1 MEHPLEEIVLARN
14 ELPLQWADDYRHY
27 RIRTTRKLA
36 RLRKSFNLLQRPV
49 KGKKPQR
56 SGKAISL
63 EDVKKN
69 AEVLKVYLT
78 LAERAWAE
86 ALRTTTLQES
96 TTTVE
101 GSHKKDHI
109 RSKLAKA
116 ATYAARAVK
125 LAEEVD
131 GFDDA
136 SKLELYAY
144 SALIS
149 GHHDFVNHRW
159 KSCIKN
165 YSVARA
171 SLFTIANKTTT
182 PGIKEQLLDVIST
195 IVDEHITYSVFQLEK
210 VRPLRV
216 DNIAKKAALDQN
228 DTHPAIAIIQKID
241 PSVLSIESLNPSE
254 NNRLEVVTWRKHT
267 AKITD
272 DDVAAALFDTVKK
285 DSELEAKVNSTE
297 SAGASISLFDGVL
310 QSWQDTQDLV
320 KDNIK
325 RYESSNSSHDQ
336 SIQDQY
342 IISTFAGYSLLLR
355 RIQRDTILLSQ
366 LDTTKKKEQTD
377 GKINRKVFDKSH
389 DLVRIYDTILQ
400 STNQLLELP
409 GIYNDEELLQSL
421 TSLDSY
427 YKAKRID
434 LIGQTYFLAGENK
447 EALALYQKALGILTS
462 LPKLDALVEFPQGVL
477 SKEQLNA
484 AISRINIRTV
494 QLQAVLTAEKIKL
507 DNTSNAST
515 DIPAVVDSI
524 KTYPSNLTVDE
535 IAKNLVKF
543 DQKLEPVFV
552 KPVFF
557 DIAFNYV
564 DYDNDSKSSVLSRD
578 TATASESSDTK
589 GSKRG
594 FLKGLWGR

>member
-14 ELPLQWADDYRHY
+14 ELPLQWADDYRQY

-36 RLRKSFNLLQRPV
+36 RLRKSFNLHQRPV

-56 SGKAISL
+56 SGKVITL

-69 AEVLKVYLT
+69 AGVLKVYVT

-96 TTTVE
+96 RVAVE
-101 GSHKKDHI
+101 GNNKKDHI

-116 ATYAARAVK
+116 LTYATYAVK
-125 LAEEVD
+125 LAEEFD

-136 SKLELYAY
+136 FKLELYAY

-149 GHHDFVNHRW
+149 GHHDFVIHRW

-182 PGIKEQLLDVIST
+182 AGIKEQLLDIIST

-216 DNIAKKAALDQN
+216 DNIAKKAALDQH

-241 PSVLSIESLNPSE
+241 SSVLSIESLNPSE
-254 NNRLEVVTWRKHT
+254 DNRLEVVTWRKHT

-272 DDVAAALFDTVKK
+272 DDVAAALFETVKK
-285 DSELEAKVNSTE
+285 DSELEAKISSTE
-297 SAGASISLFDGVL
+297 SAGASISLFDSVL
-310 QSWQDTQDLV
+310 QSWQDAQDLV

-366 LDTTKKKEQTD
+366 VDTTKTKETD

-409 GIYNDEELLQSL
+409 GIFSDEELLQSL

-427 YKAKRID
+427 YKAKRIE

-447 EALALYQKALGILTS
+447 QALALYQKALGVLTS

-477 SKEQLNA
+477 NKEQLNA
-484 AISRINIRTV
+484 AVSRINIRTV
-494 QLQAVLTAEKIKL
+494 QLQAVLTAEQIKL
-507 DNTSNAST
+507 DNTGSVSK

-524 KTYPSNLTVDE
+524 KTYPNRLTVDE
-535 IAKNLVKF
+535 IVKNLVKF

-557 DIAFNYV
+557 DIAFNYI
-564 DYDNDSKSSVLSRD
+564 DYDQESKSSVLSRD
-578 TATASESSDTK
+578 NAPASEALDTK
-589 GSKRG
+589 GGKRG

>member
-1 MEHPLEEIVLARN
+1 M
-14 ELPLQWADDYRHY
+14 
-27 RIRTTRKLA
+27 T
-36 RLRKSFNLLQRPV
+36 
-49 KGKKPQR
+49 
-56 SGKAISL
+56 
-63 EDVKKN
+63 
-69 AEVLKVYLT
+69 
-78 LAERAWAE
+78 
-86 ALRTTTLQES
+86 
-96 TTTVE
+96 
-101 GSHKKDHI
+101 
-109 RSKLAKA
+109 
-116 ATYAARAVK
+116 
-125 LAEEVD
+125 
-131 GFDDA
+131 
-136 SKLELYAY
+136 
-144 SALIS
+144 
-149 GHHDFVNHRW
+149 
-159 KSCIKN
+159 
-165 YSVARA
+165 
-171 SLFTIANKTTT
+171 
-182 PGIKEQLLDVIST
+182 
-195 IVDEHITYSVFQLEK
+195 
-210 VRPLRV
+210 
-216 DNIAKKAALDQN
+216 
-228 DTHPAIAIIQKID
+228 
-241 PSVLSIESLNPSE
+241 
-254 NNRLEVVTWRKHT
+254 
-267 AKITD
+267 
-272 DDVAAALFDTVKK
+272 
-285 DSELEAKVNSTE
+285 
-297 SAGASISLFDGVL
+297 
-310 QSWQDTQDLV
+310 
-320 KDNIK
+320 
-325 RYESSNSSHDQ
+325 
-336 SIQDQY
+336 
-342 IISTFAGYSLLLR
+342 
-355 RIQRDTILLSQ
+355 
-366 LDTTKKKEQTD
+366 
-377 GKINRKVFDKSH
+377 
-389 DLVRIYDTILQ
+389 

-447 EALALYQKALGILTS
+447 EALAMYQKALGILTS

-535 IAKNLVKF
+535 ISKNLVKF